1 MAAAWLSHSFMLNA
15 NGNCHA
21 KRESRGIKREI
32 GYWRGAGFETVPH
45 NKMHNAF

>member
-1 MAAAWLSHSFMLNA
+1 MAAAWLSHRFMLNA

-21 KRESRGIKREI
+21 KRKSHGIKYEI
-32 GYWRGAGFETVPH
+32 AYRRGGGCETVPH